1 MANSY
6 TRRLEGANLS
16 RRAIHGLVWLFAQ
29 NIVARATSLLSQLA
43 LAALLQPADFGMIGL
58 ASSVTNIAQA
68 ITNVGVE
75 DVLLQ
80 RKDKLSLWSGPAF
93 WIMLLLFV
101 VSGAVVAAAAPVAA
115 AAFKAPG
122 LVGLLLIS
130 GASMPISA
138 FAIVPG
144 AALRA
149 RLRFEFLASWGAFE
163 AITQASLT
171 ILFAW
176 LGFKAYSFV
185 VPVPIVSALRAVV
198 WSAAAHSSMPLNFTI
213 KFKRWKF
220 LIGNSAITFATRMIS
235 AVISQGDYLVLGL
248 LAGESAVGRYYF
260 GFRLA
265 AQPLWMLAG
274 NLSGVVLPA
283 LVQLKNDPKR
293 QGEAALKASILVS
306 YTIMPLAFIQAAVAG
321 PLIKRFFA
329 HHWDG
334 SIPIIQLLSI
344 GLAFDAV
351 SWIAGSLLT
360 SRGEFRARL
369 NNQMTQLPVFFTLV
383 TMGTLLGGSIGTAA
397 GVFLHYVLTQPPF
410 VYGVYRRLGL
420 TVSNV
425 ASIYIKPTVLASVA
439 TGSGILVSR
448 LLPVSAPISRVLVVG
463 LASSMLYAALVRWR
477 MPSVWDEFA
486 SRIRSAIWRP

>member
-1 MANSY
+1 
-6 TRRLEGANLS
+6 
-16 RRAIHGLVWLFAQ
+16 
-29 NIVARATSLLSQLA
+29 
-43 LAALLQPADFGMIGL
+43 MIGL

-93 WIMLLLFV
+93 WIMFLLFV
-101 VSGAVVAAAAPVAA
+101 VSGAVVAAAAPLAA

-130 GASMPISA
+130 GASMPIGA

-149 RLRFEFLASWGAFE
+149 KLRFEFLAIWGAFE
-163 AITQASLT
+163 ALTQAALT

-185 VPVPIVSALRAVV
+185 VPVPIVSVLRAVI
-198 WSAAAHSSMPLNFTI
+198 WSAAARSSMPLNFAFKI
-213 KFKRWKF
+213 KRWRF
-220 LIGNSAITFATRMIS
+220 LVGNSAITFATRMIS

-248 LAGESAVGRYYF
+248 LSGETAVGKYYF

-274 NLSGVVLPA
+274 NLSGVVLPT

-306 YTIMPLAFIQAAVAG
+306 YTIMPLAFIQAAVAD
-321 PLIKRFFA
+321 PLVKRFFA

-383 TMGTLLGGSIGTAA
+383 SIGTLLKGSIGTAA

-410 VYGVYRRLGL
+410 VFGVYRRLGL
-420 TVSNV
+420 TISDV
-425 ASIYIKPTVLASVA
+425 ASIYVKPTMFAAVA
-439 TGSGILVSR
+439 TGSGISLSH
-448 LLPVSAPISRVLVVG
+448 LLPMSAPISRVLVV
-463 LASSMLYAALVRWR
+463 AVTSIMLYAVLVRWT
-477 MPSVWDEFA
+477 MPLVWNEFS
-486 SRIRSAIWRP
+486 SRIRSAIQRS